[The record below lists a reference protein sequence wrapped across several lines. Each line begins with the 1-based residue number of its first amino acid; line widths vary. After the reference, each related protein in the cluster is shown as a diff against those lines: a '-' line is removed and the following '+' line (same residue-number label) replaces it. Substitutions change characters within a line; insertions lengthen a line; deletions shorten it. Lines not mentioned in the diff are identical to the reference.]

1 VSDDTDGTE
10 TDGAAPVEPP
20 PGWELVE
27 GHLRRTFVFANF
39 VEAFGFMARVALVAE
54 RMDHHPNWSN
64 VWNRVEVELWSH
76 DAGAVTERDLRLAAA
91 MNDLAGP

>member
-1 VSDDTDGTE
+1 MTGGADGT
-10 TDGAAPVEPP
+10 DAVPVDPP
-20 PGWELVE
+20 AGWDLVE
-27 GHLRRTFVFANF
+27 GHLRRTFVFADF
-39 VEAFGFMARVALVAE
+39 VEAFGFMTRVALVAE

-91 MNDLAGP
+91 MNDLAGS